1 MAENLKSF
9 CTKILVKLPQDQGKD
24 LTFTLFSVE
33 DLNDVRGEVRL
44 GCLPSSLAL
53 GRDGNNQGSG
63 QLIGDIITSSLRSV
77 PRALIHHRHPGGTW
91 FHSFLSLFFPCKK
104 MCALVLFFGE
114 QELCLQLSKPPVL
127 STSHQRSGMTYA
139 GVLEH
144 AQKVVEDGL
153 SHTTSE

>member
-9 CTKILVKLPQDQGKD
+9 CTKVLVKLPQDQGKD

-44 GCLPSSLAL
+44 GCFPSSLAL

-104 MCALVLFFGE
+104 CVPWSSSLENRSFACSC
-114 QELCLQLSKPPVL
+114 QSHLCSAFLI
-127 STSHQRSGMTYA
+127 RD
-139 GVLEH
+139 LE
-144 AQKVVEDGL
+144 
-153 SHTTSE
+153 